1 MVSFTFPEFYGWIL
15 FELMI
20 IGFQIQIQ
28 GFFAGGM
35 RRKLFSKEFYEKHF
49 PTWKGKIHSNEGY
62 PDMGSGRISD
72 KLADSDWFA
81 FNNAQR
87 AHYNYLEQAHT
98 VVIALVIAGLTYT
111 RLSILLGAVY
121 IIGRELYSWGYR
133 SGGPKARTPGAIT
146 QDLSLLVLI
155 ITAFMSAWAIGGGLP
170 SLEKLIKF

>member
-1 MVSFTFPEFYGWIL
+1 MASFTIPEFYGWIL

-20 IGFQIQIQ
+20 IGFHILIQ
-28 GFFAGGM
+28 GFFAGGK
-35 RRKLFSKEFYEKHF
+35 RSKLFTPEFYEKHF
-49 PTWKGKIHSNEGY
+49 PSWKGKITSTEGY

-72 KLADSDWFA
+72 KLNDSDWFA

-98 VVIALVIAGLTYT
+98 VVIALLIAGLTYT

-133 SGGPKARTPGAIT
+133 SGGPKARTPGAVT
-146 QDLSLLVLI
+146 QDLSLLALI
-155 ITAFMSAWAIGGGLP
+155 VIAFMSAWSLGGGLA